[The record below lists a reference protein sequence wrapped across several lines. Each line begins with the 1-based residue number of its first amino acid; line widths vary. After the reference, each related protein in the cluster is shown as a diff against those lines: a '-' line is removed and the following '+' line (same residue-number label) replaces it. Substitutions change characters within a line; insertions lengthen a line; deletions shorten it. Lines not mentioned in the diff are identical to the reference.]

1 MRWHP
6 YIHLPHKDI
15 PPDPLSQDRH
25 ARQYWKG
32 IVVVVLFSLA
42 LPACFYALGLA
53 DPTYPPTVM
62 FLLSFPGAVAASLP
76 QLIER
81 SVRPFAPSRPRYVD
95 SAIVIRG
102 NHDSIAHMISVYLLG
117 IAAAAL
123 LIYGLITRYPL
134 QAATYAELA
143 VFGLYLDGIRRPFSD
158 LPIAL
163 RHRQTTTLT
172 PEGIFFHFPPPLS
185 FESRKRD
192 AEVGVLWTRHI
203 YIESIEDHVIYLF
216 SDASIEGPWDVCAD
230 HIGITYTGLDALMR
244 HFNDHPQDRPLL
256 ATPNGL
262 NLVNQILTKAHK
274 TITNPTNK

>member
-1 MRWHP
+1 MP
-6 YIHLPHKDI
+6 TG
-15 PPDPLSQDRH
+15 
-25 ARQYWKG
+25 A
-32 IVVVVLFSLA
+32 
-42 LPACFYALGLA
+42 YAFGLA

-62 FLLSFPGAVAASLP
+62 LLLSFPGAVAASLP

-134 QAATYAELA
+134 QAATYAGLV
-143 VFGLYLDGIRRPFSD
+143 VFALYWDGIRRPFSD
-158 LPIAL
+158 LPMAL
-163 RHRQTTTLT
+163 RHKQTTTLT
-172 PEGIFFHFPPPLS
+172 PEGIVFHFPPPLS
-185 FESRKRD
+185 FESHERD
-192 AEVGVLWTRHI
+192 AEVTILWKQGIH
-203 YIESIEDHVIYLF
+203 IESVEEHIIYL
-216 SDASIEGPWDVCAD
+216 SNLSHEGPWDLCAD
-230 HIGITYTGLDALMR
+230 HIGITYTGIDAIMR

-262 NLVNQILTKAHK
+262 DLVNQILTKAHK